1 MPRANR
7 HFLPGYVWHITHQR
21 CSQFQSFQSFNRC
34 ASFAEAYGRK
44 FAGESEA
51 LRFQTLSCGMKL
63 LIRQRKL
70 GPTRYI
76 SANRQGARD
85 FRATITMAIGNA

>member
-51 LRFQTLSCGMKL
+51 LRFQNTFLWDK
-63 LIRQRKL
+63 IVDQAK
-70 GPTRYI
+70 I
-76 SANRQGARD
+76 
-85 FRATITMAIGNA
+85 